1 MIEEVAANPQV
12 RNYKFYQTIEAGLV
26 LQGWEVKSIRLFKA
40 SLRGTRIVL
49 TPRGG
54 WLEGLKLQPYKYAR
68 VTLEMRQQPRRLL
81 LNKKEILYLLTKV
94 KEGYFLIPSRLYWRG
109 KKLKLEIGVGRKLSK
124 WRKKERLK
132 EKDLKRQTKFELS
145 YS

>member
-1 MIEEVAANPQV
+1 MIKEVTANPQV
-12 RNYKFYQTIEAGLV
+12 RNYKVYQTLEAGLV

-40 SLRGTRIVL
+40 SLRGTSVVL
-49 TPRGG
+49 TPHGG

-68 VTLEMRQQPRRLL
+68 VTPEMRSQPRRLL

-94 KEGYFLIPSRLYWRG
+94 KEGYFLVPTRLYWRD
-109 KKLKLEIGVGRKLSK
+109 KKLKLEISVGRKLPK

-132 EKDLKRQTKFELS
+132 EKDLKRQTKIELS